1 MYAHPILTTVIVVS
15 VIVVGVGGVTYIF
28 YPQLLGYASA
38 AGGLTTKQLLDEEI
52 RKNRVL
58 EEALAKATSRL
69 AQTETDLLSKTAESI
84 ANGATNT
91 LLQSSL
97 VEKSAEVL
105 VEQGLRVSAEA
116 NITALKMS
124 LAENQTVL
132 TDFHA
137 LLGTSQTALV
147 EATTKISQLS
157 TENAIEK
164 AARLA
169 AEEALKLTE
178 GSLREAAKLIA
189 QKSLGET
196 AGELTTGALA
206 EASARIGQLEN
217 RINFLEFLRIRS
229 PAADRP
235 CTVALQRILSEG
247 PEHFSIVKAESVNI
261 TMSDERANFIAHT
274 FMDSVKVCYN
284 LLHRNPIVQD
294 LPPTA
299 VEDARGLASEFSNW
313 VISTFFG

>member
-15 VIVVGVGGVTYIF
+15 VIVVGGVTYVF

-196 AGELTTGALA
+196 A